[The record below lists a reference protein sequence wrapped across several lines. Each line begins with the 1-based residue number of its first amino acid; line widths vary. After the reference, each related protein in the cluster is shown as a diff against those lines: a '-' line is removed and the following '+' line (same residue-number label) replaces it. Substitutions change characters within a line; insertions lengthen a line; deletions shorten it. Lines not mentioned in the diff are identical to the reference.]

1 MHFNSN
7 KIKIY
12 FEKPKYSRNGKEVTC
27 SLRYVI
33 RIPNVKD
40 TRKDD
45 SENCYIS
52 TFISLG
58 SFISTGTATCNSED
72 VFNKQLGRDIAKAR
86 AEANA
91 YGHARRMVDKYVK
104 RMAQTYYD
112 MTLEFAEKADH
123 VRRNSAEYGS
133 RISND

>member
-12 FEKPKYSRNGKEVTC
+12 FEQPKYSRNGNEITC

-40 TRKDD
+40 TRKDS
-45 SENCYIS
+45 SENCYMS
-52 TFISLG
+52 SFISMG
-58 SFISTGTATCNSED
+58 SYISTGTATCNSED
-72 VFNKQLGRDIAKAR
+72 VFDKQLGRDIAKAR

-91 YGHARRMVDKYVK
+91 YRHGQRMVDKYVK

-112 MTLEFAEKADH
+112 MALEFAEKADH
-123 VRRNSAEYGS
+123 VRRNNAEYVS
-133 RISND
+133 RLSND

>member
-12 FEKPKYSRNGKEVTC
+12 FEQPKYSRNGNEVTC

-40 TRKDD
+40 TRKDS
-45 SENCYIS
+45 SENCYMS
-52 TFISLG
+52 SFISMG
-58 SFISTGTATCNSED
+58 SYISTGTATCNSED
-72 VFNKQLGRDIAKAR
+72 VFDKQLGRDIAKAR

-91 YGHARRMVDKYVK
+91 YRHGQRMVDKYVK

-112 MTLEFAEKADH
+112 MALEFAEKADH
-123 VRRNSAEYGS
+123 VRRNNAEYVS
-133 RISND
+133 RLSND